1 MIPAADPR
9 LVLASASPRRAA
21 LLRQLGLT
29 FEQVVSPE
37 PEPVPNGAPPAEFA
51 AASARFKARAVH
63 RLLAAAGTPRQPH
76 LIVGA
81 DTVVCR
87 GRNMLGKPAD
97 ADAAAAML
105 ASLAG
110 RTHRVYT
117 GVCVVA
123 ADGSEHLDAAV
134 TVVRMRPLSNPE
146 IAAYV
151 ASGEPLDKAGAYG
164 IQGLGARFIERIE
177 GCYYNVV
184 GLPLERLC
192 RLLAAAGY
200 RFPTA
205 SQTTVT
211 VE

>member
-1 MIPAADPR
+1 MNPATDLR

-21 LLRQLGLT
+21 LLRQLGLA
-29 FEQVVSPE
+29 FEQVISPE

-51 AASARFKARAVH
+51 ATSARCKARAVH
-63 RLLAAAGTPRQPH
+63 RLLAAAEPPHPPR

-87 GRNMLGKPAD
+87 GRALLGKPSD
-97 ADAAAAML
+97 ARAAEAML

-123 ADGSEHLDAAV
+123 ADGSEHTDAA
-134 TVVRMRPLSNPE
+134 TTSVRMRPLSSAE

-164 IQGLGARFIERIE
+164 IQGLGARFIERID

-200 RFPTA
+200 RFPTT

-211 VE
+211 DE